1 MGLDREKKEIAPPA
15 DGEAILYGFLR
26 LRQPDVGPRVN
37 MDTVLLAGFARPR
50 PGERVIELGC
60 AHGGVSLILAK
71 RFPHSRFEGLDIQPR
86 LIELARENAARNGLT
101 ANARFE
107 TGDLREHR
115 RLYEHQSFDAVVV
128 NPPYEDPGFGRRAE
142 AETNRLARQGE
153 MCSLADVCEAARFLL
168 KNGGRLY
175 MVMRALRLAETLAL
189 LRARSLEPR
198 ELLMVHP
205 APGKNASVFLVEA
218 RRSGGT
224 AVTVPPPLFIYDE
237 KGEYT
242 PELMRFY
249 APEPPVP

>member
-1 MGLDREKKEIAPPA
+1 MELERGKDIPPV

-50 PGERVIELGC
+50 AGERVLELGC
-60 AHGGVSLILAK
+60 AHGVVSLILAK
-71 RFPHSRFEGLDIQPR
+71 RFPQSRFEGLDVQPR

-101 ANARFE
+101 ANALFQ

-115 RLYEHQSFDAVVV
+115 RLYGHQSFDAVVV
-128 NPPYEDPGFGRRAE
+128 NPPYEDSGFGRRAE
-142 AETNRLARQGE
+142 AATNRLARQGE
-153 MCSLADVCEAARFLL
+153 MCSLADVCDAARFLL

-189 LRARSLEPR
+189 LRARNLEPR

-218 RRSGGT
+218 RRNGGA

-242 PELMRFY
+242 PELRRFY
-249 APEPPVP
+249 APEPPLP

>member
-1 MGLDREKKEIAPPA
+1 MELERGKDIPPV

-50 PGERVIELGC
+50 AGERVLELGC

-71 RFPHSRFEGLDIQPR
+71 RFPQSRFEGLDVQPQ

-101 ANARFE
+101 ANALFQ

-115 RLYEHQSFDAVVV
+115 RLYGHQSFDAVVV
-128 NPPYEDPGFGRRAE
+128 NPPYEDSGFGRRAE
-142 AETNRLARQGE
+142 AATNRLARQGE
-153 MCSLADVCEAARFLL
+153 MCSLADVCDAARFLL

-237 KGEYT
+237 TGEYT

-249 APEPPVP
+249 APEPPLP

>member
-1 MGLDREKKEIAPPA
+1 MELERGKDIPPV

-50 PGERVIELGC
+50 AGERVLELGC

-71 RFPHSRFEGLDIQPR
+71 RFPQSRFEGLDVQPQ

-101 ANARFE
+101 ANALFQ

-115 RLYEHQSFDAVVV
+115 RLYGHQSFDAVVV
-128 NPPYEDPGFGRRAE
+128 NPPYEDSGFGRRAE
-142 AETNRLARQGE
+142 AATNRLARQGE
-153 MCSLADVCEAARFLL
+153 MCSLADVCDAARFLL

-218 RRSGGT
+218 RRSGGA

-249 APEPPVP
+249 APEPPLP

>member
-1 MGLDREKKEIAPPA
+1 MELERGKDIPPV

-50 PGERVIELGC
+50 AGERVLELGC

-71 RFPHSRFEGLDIQPR
+71 RFPQSRFEGLDVQPR

-101 ANARFE
+101 ANALFQ

-115 RLYEHQSFDAVVV
+115 RLYGHQSFDAVVV
-128 NPPYEDPGFGRRAE
+128 NPPYEDSGFGRRAE
-142 AETNRLARQGE
+142 AATNRLARQGE
-153 MCSLADVCEAARFLL
+153 MCSLADVCDAARFLL

-189 LRARSLEPR
+189 LRARNLEPR

-218 RRSGGT
+218 RRNGGA

-242 PELMRFY
+242 PELRRFY
-249 APEPPVP
+249 APEPPLP